1 MGRGCGG
8 KQKEIWRVRKILSYT
23 NANTLLQSNKNRRQ
37 AAEINKY
44 ARGEL
49 DWLEIVEAKKWNAFG
64 ILAMVIGLVSSA
76 FALLL
81 GDVFGRG
88 SDEEKDR

>member
-1 MGRGCGG
+1 MAHLFLPPHTSH
-8 KQKEIWRVRKILSYT
+8 I
-23 NANTLLQSNKNRRQ
+23 NRRQ

-49 DWLEIVEAKKWNAFG
+49 DWLEIMEAKKWNALG
-64 ILAMVIGLVSSA
+64 ILGMVFGLVSAA

-81 GDVFGRG
+81 GDLFGRG
-88 SDEEKDR
+88 NDDEKDK

>member
-1 MGRGCGG
+1 MY
-8 KQKEIWRVRKILSYT
+8 EYHTTHISYIH
-23 NANTLLQSNKNRRQ
+23 RRQ

-49 DWLEIVEAKKWNAFG
+49 DWLEIVEAKKWNALG
-64 ILAMVIGLVSSA
+64 ILAMVFGLVSAA

-81 GDVFGRG
+81 GDLFGRG
-88 SDEEKDR
+88 TDDEKDK

>member
-1 MGRGCGG
+1 M
-8 KQKEIWRVRKILSYT
+8 SH
-23 NANTLLQSNKNRRQ
+23 RRQ

-49 DWLEIVEAKKWNAFG
+49 DWLEIVEAKKWNVLG
-64 ILAMVIGLVSSA
+64 ILAMVVGLVSTA

-81 GDVFGRG
+81 GDLFGHG
-88 SDEEKDR
+88 NDDGKNK